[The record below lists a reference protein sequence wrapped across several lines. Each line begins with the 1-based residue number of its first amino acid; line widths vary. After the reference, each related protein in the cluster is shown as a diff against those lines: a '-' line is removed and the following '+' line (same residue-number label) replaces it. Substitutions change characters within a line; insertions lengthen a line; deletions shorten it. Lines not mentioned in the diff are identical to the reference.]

1 MHRSKVGLV
10 ILIIGLVLLIL
21 TPIWKFA
28 IGPALVKVPDTI
40 DTTSVYDG
48 TLTLY
53 VDPGSFTLLPP
64 ESAVKIPLVITRR
77 DLSQPNKSS
86 GSVALIKETAVA
98 IGPAGKDFQ
107 NTTMYYALD
116 RKTSK
121 NVAGHGSDADRT
133 GYYPILPIGAKKQTY
148 LLWGDSV
155 GRAGEAKFVKTTM
168 VSGLTTP
175 ATTCYVYQVNGPAAP
190 TVAPPLGLPSKMTGA
205 QIKAL
210 ASGIPGVNP
219 ADVAGLVDTQGY
231 PITYLDQTTATIVG
245 EPRTGSIVNAINSD
259 TYTVDASA
267 VGLGKIKLATI
278 SYKQVPENVAKVMD
292 ETAANFGLLDM
303 VGLWIPLILLILGL
317 VVTVLGLILFLRK
330 KPAPAA

>member
-1 MHRSKVGLV
+1 
-10 ILIIGLVLLIL
+10 
-21 TPIWKFA
+21 
-28 IGPALVKVPDTI
+28 
-40 DTTSVYDG
+40 
-48 TLTLY
+48 
-53 VDPGSFTLLPP
+53 
-64 ESAVKIPLVITRR
+64 
-77 DLSQPNKSS
+77 
-86 GSVALIKETAVA
+86 
-98 IGPAGKDFQ
+98 
-107 NTTMYYALD
+107 
-116 RKTSK
+116 
-121 NVAGHGSDADRT
+121 
-133 GYYPILPIGAKKQTY
+133 
-148 LLWGDSV
+148 
-155 GRAGEAKFVKTTM
+155 M

-175 ATTCYVYQVNGPAAP
+175 ATTCYVYQVNGPAEP
-190 TVAPPLGLPSKMTGA
+190 TVAPPLGLPSTMTGA

-292 ETAANFGLLDM
+292 DTAENFGLLNM
-303 VGLWIPLILLILGL
+303 VGLWIPLGLLIAGL
-317 VVTVLGLILFLRK
+317 IITVLGLILFLRK